1 MGNGGGGGDED
12 WGNGAGMGYAV
23 QGSNSVGVVIWEQY
37 LGDDRGHVKSTRGIP
52 SLDSEKY
59 CGDDGA
65 AYDKRRVGVAPS
77 GGSAGECWDMANKVI
92 YPAEA
97 GHCSGEGGLPAHI

>member
-23 QGSNSVGVVIWEQY
+23 QGSHSVGVVIWEQY
-37 LGDDRGHVKSTRGIP
+37 LGDDRGHVRSTRGIP

-65 AYDKRRVGVAPS
+65 AYDERRLVAAP
-77 GGSAGECWDMANKVI
+77 GGCGAGDCWSMSNQVI
-92 YPAEA
+92 YPAEVVHHIGA
-97 GHCSGEGGLPAHI
+97 GGMSAHI